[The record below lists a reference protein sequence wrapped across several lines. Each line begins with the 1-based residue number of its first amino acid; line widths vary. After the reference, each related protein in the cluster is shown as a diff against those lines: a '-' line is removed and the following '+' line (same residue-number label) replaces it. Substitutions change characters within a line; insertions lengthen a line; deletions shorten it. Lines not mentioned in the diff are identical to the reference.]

1 MYLALAR
8 KYRPQTFAE
17 LIGQASVSQTL
28 QNAIAMNKVYP
39 ALIFSGMKGV
49 GKTSTARILAK
60 ALNCEAG
67 PAQEPCNRCAT
78 CQEITEDRSTDYIEI
93 DGASNNGV
101 GEVRN
106 LRETVRYKPIK
117 NRYRV
122 VVIDEV
128 HMLSSSA
135 WNALLKTIEEPPEH
149 TYFILATT
157 DFHKIPATIVS
168 RCQHFEFKRIPVEV
182 IKSVL
187 RDICGKEQVVV
198 SDYAL
203 FLIAKSAEGSL
214 RDAKKVLDQAIA
226 ISSGDVTDEGVVQ
239 ILGTIDEEIFIALT
253 RAFLSG
259 DRRSIIA
266 SIGQL
271 SDTGIDLRFFYG
283 EYLKFL
289 RDLLIIK
296 TIDNPEG
303 LHNLN
308 PDNLPALHEILKPVS
323 ETDLLRYFNTAKEME
338 QTIKNTESPA
348 IMLELLFIKLS
359 YFPQL
364 ASIEE
369 IVRQLQQNPH
379 LAGSA
384 PAMELSEMPPVA
396 EAADILPPTP
406 AHPPAARPSPPP
418 TGDWLPSF
426 QAHLA
431 EEKPRLGAL
440 LAGADLRITGSRLS
454 ITPGASHT
462 VKPLQDHI
470 GSLKQLASRLAGSD
484 LEIEIVPPA
493 PGAPASGP
501 AADIERIKK
510 DPTITGLQSILR
522 GKLIAVEAI
531 KEKDDA

>member
-8 KYRPQTFAE
+8 KYRPQTFAD

-60 ALNCEAG
+60 ALNCDHG
-67 PAQEPCNRCAT
+67 PAKEPCNQCPT

-101 GEVRN
+101 GEVRS
-106 LRETVRYKPIK
+106 LRETVRYKPSR
-117 NRYRV
+117 NRYRI

-135 WNALLKTIEEPPEH
+135 WNALLKTVEEPPEH

-182 IKSVL
+182 IKTVL
-187 RDICGKEQVVV
+187 REICGKEKVVI
-198 SDYAL
+198 SDYSL

-214 RDAKKVLDQAIA
+214 RDAKKILDQAIA
-226 ISSGDVTDEGVVQ
+226 ISSGDVADESVVQ
-239 ILGTIDEEIFIALT
+239 ILGIIDEEIFIALT
-253 RAFLSG
+253 RAFLSA
-259 DRRSIIA
+259 DRHAIIHH
-266 SIGQL
+266 IGQL
-271 SDTGIDLRFFYG
+271 TEAGTDLRFFFG
-283 EYLKFL
+283 EYLKFI
-289 RDLLIIK
+289 RDLLIVK
-296 TIDNPEG
+296 TIENSEG

-308 PDNLPALHEILKPVS
+308 PDNLPALREILRPVS
-323 ETDLLRYFNTAKEME
+323 ETDLLRYFNAAKEME
-338 QTIKNTESPA
+338 QTIRNTESPS

-364 ASIEE
+364 APIEE

-379 LAGSA
+379 A
-384 PAMELSEMPPVA
+384 VR
-396 EAADILPPTP
+396 T
-406 AHPPAARPSPPP
+406 PPAAMPASPPAAP
-418 TGDWLPSF
+418 PPVEGGAKAPPPHAAEVPPAGDWLPAF
-426 QAHLA
+426 RQRIA

-440 LAGADLRITGSRLS
+440 LAGSDLRLENRRLLL
-454 ITPGASHT
+454 TPGADHA
-462 VKPLQDHI
+462 VKPLTDQAAWL
-470 GSLKQLASRLAGSD
+470 GQVATRLAGR
-484 LEIEIVPPA
+484 EVPVEIVSPP
-493 PGAPASGP
+493 PGSGQPGP
-501 AADIERIKK
+501 AEAIEQIKK
-510 DPTITGLQSILR
+510 DPAITGLQNMLR